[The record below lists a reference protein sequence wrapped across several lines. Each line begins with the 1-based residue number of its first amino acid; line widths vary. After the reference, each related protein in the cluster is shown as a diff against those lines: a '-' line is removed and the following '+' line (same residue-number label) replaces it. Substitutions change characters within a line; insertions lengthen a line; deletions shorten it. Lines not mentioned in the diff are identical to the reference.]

1 MNILGGLND
10 HQNTF
15 YEYRYVIRT
24 KMRHSLSLSENV
36 HTPTKRVELRNKGNF
51 QHDTRARKVFLQPYS
66 IAHALETSARSR
78 TRGRERSREKAF
90 SAHELRRTKRK
101 EVGKIC
107 SLVSFWAQGLP
118 KNELWRRRVGLESAI
133 VGFALVTSAS
143 FLASKGTFCSEP
155 IVASHTRPNRISCS
169 SVAFMQHVKCCPCCS
184 VVVLGNRGPSL
195 SYRLVDIN

>member
-1 MNILGGLND
+1 MYTLQRKELNWGIRGTFSTILARGKY
-10 HQNTF
+10 F
-15 YEYRYVIRT
+15 YSTCSMV
-24 KMRHSLSLSENV
+24 
-36 HTPTKRVELRNKGNF
+36 
-51 QHDTRARKVFLQPYS
+51 
-66 IAHALETSARSR
+66 HALETSARSR
-78 TRGRERSREKAF
+78 TRSREQSREKAF

-118 KNELWRRRVGLESAI
+118 KNELRRRRVGLESAI
-133 VGFALVTSAS
+133 VRFALVTSAS
-143 FLASKGTFCSEP
+143 FLAFKGTFCSEP

>member
-1 MNILGGLND
+1 
-10 HQNTF
+10 
-15 YEYRYVIRT
+15 
-24 KMRHSLSLSENV
+24 MRHSLSLSENV
-36 HTPTKRVELRNKGNF
+36 HTPTKRVELRSKGAF
-51 QHDTRARKVFLQPYS
+51 STILARGKYFYSLTRSLMLLKRALVRARAVENGV
-66 IAHALETSARSR
+66 A
-78 TRGRERSREKAF
+78 REKAF

-195 SYRLVDIN
+195 SYRLVDMY